1 MTTPDITTMESGVE
15 APAGIPLGAVD
26 IEIGP
31 VVEAPA
37 AEGQLPL
44 IESEAQ
50 PQPQPQPLNDEAV
63 YLRRRVAQME
73 SDKAAQD
80 AQATITAETQRVYRD
95 SLAKG
100 FPEEDARWIAQQQQ
114 GVVRQ
119 FQAEQ
124 TRIRDEQQLTNDKQT
139 AANMIARDHGVDPA
153 MLMSGNSPN
162 EMMDIAQREKRYLD
176 QDVRLKAVEQG
187 RVPAQSF
194 AANGSQAGNA
204 AANTQ
209 NIDQLWLSH
218 EVQHPGTHNPYENAY
233 RRFLQ

>member
-1 MTTPDITTMESGVE
+1 MTTPDITTMEPGVE

-31 VVEAPA
+31 VVDAPA
-37 AEGQLPL
+37 SEGQLPL
-44 IESEAQ
+44 IESVAQ
-50 PQPQPQPLNDEAV
+50 PQSQPINDEAV
-63 YLRRRVAQME
+63 HLRRRVAQME
-73 SDKAAQD
+73 SERAAQD
-80 AQATITAETQRVYRD
+80 AQTAMATEAQRIYRD
-95 SLAKG
+95 AIARG
-100 FPEEDARWIAQQQQ
+100 FPEEDSRWIAEQHQ

-119 FQAEQ
+119 FQEEQ
-124 TRIRDEQQLTNDKQT
+124 SRIRDEQQISSDKRD
-139 AANMIARDHGVDPA
+139 AAIFIARQHGVDPA

-176 QDVRLKAVEQG
+176 QEVRLKAVEQG

-194 AANGSQAGNA
+194 ATNGSQAGNA

-209 NIDQLWLSH
+209 NIDQLWLNH

-233 RRFLQ
+233 RRFIQ

>member
-1 MTTPDITTMESGVE
+1 MTTPDITTMEPGAEPSE
-15 APAGIPLGAVD
+15 GISLGPVD

-31 VVEAPA
+31 MVDTPAVES
-37 AEGQLPL
+37 QLPL
-44 IESEAQ
+44 IESGA
-50 PQPQPQPLNDEAV
+50 QPQPLNDEAV

-80 AQATITAETQRVYRD
+80 SQTAINTEAQRVYRD
-95 SLAKG
+95 AIAKG
-100 FPEEDARWIAQQQQ
+100 FPAEDARWIAEQQQ
-114 GVVRQ
+114 GVVKQ
-119 FQAEQ
+119 FHEEQ
-124 TRIRDEQQLTNDKQT
+124 SRIREEQKFISDKQS
-139 AANMIARDHGVDPA
+139 AANIIASQNGVEVS
-153 MLMSGNSPN
+153 MLMSGNTPD
-162 EMMDIAQREKRYLD
+162 EMIAIAQRERRYLD
-176 QDVRLKAVEQG
+176 QDLRLKAVEQG

-194 AANGSQAGNA
+194 ATNGSQAGNA